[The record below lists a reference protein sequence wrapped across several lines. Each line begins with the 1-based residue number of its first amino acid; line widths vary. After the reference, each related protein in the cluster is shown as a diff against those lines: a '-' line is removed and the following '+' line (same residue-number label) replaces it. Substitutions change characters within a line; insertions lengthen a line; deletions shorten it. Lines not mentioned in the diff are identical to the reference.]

1 MIWYKVYVNIDK
13 EVKYQLLEP
22 GKPTISKSRRK
33 ISTIIFS
40 INYMEL
46 SIFPKQEID
55 NIAIQLLQKLYY

>member
-1 MIWYKVYVNIDK
+1 MMWYKIYVK
-13 EVKYQLLEP
+13 FSHEVKYQLLEP